1 MTELS
6 KRQQKIRRNI
16 MEQHEF
22 LAQRE
27 QFHVDLFERDLNH
40 AIDIYDREKDEMTQ
54 EQRDDVDA
62 KIAENLALI
71 KTLRGITEEE
81 PLP

>member
-22 LAQRE
+22 LYQRE
-27 QFHVDLFERDLNH
+27 QFHIDAFERDLNH
-40 AIDIYDREKDEMTQ
+40 AIEIYDREKDEMTQ
-54 EQRDDVDA
+54 EQRDEVDA

-71 KTLRGITEEE
+71 KTLRGMDEEE
-81 PLP
+81 QPQ

>member
-27 QFHVDLFERDLNH
+27 QFHVDAFERDLNH
-40 AIDIYDREKDEMTQ
+40 AIDIYDKEKDEMTE
-54 EQRDDVDA
+54 EQRAEVDA